1 MLARDVRVAVTE
13 RAGPRVPGW
22 SLTAAGAVGTTLLGS
37 APTFLIGGLETFAL
51 PALGASRQLLGIA
64 VAAFFAA
71 SAVSSYLG
79 GRLSDRLLPR
89 HGMIMAAALSVI
101 AALSIA
107 TWVRSGGT
115 LIVALSLAGA
125 SNGLGHPASNSAI
138 AANVPQRRRALALGM
153 KQAAI
158 PMTSVLAGLS
168 VPVFA
173 LTVGWRWS
181 FVAAAVLGAG
191 LVALTPPA
199 SRPRPRTT
207 QTGAGR
213 RSFDLRRLLLIA
225 LCGMLGSAGATALGS
240 FLVESLTHSGFS
252 PTAAGVLLAAGNL
265 AGVTIRIILGWSADR
280 HGLSPFPLMAGL
292 LATAVISYLLLGFA
306 GSAIVLGA
314 AAVFAAFGGNGW
326 QGLFQ
331 YSVVLHAGDSPA
343 VATGIAQSGVYIG
356 AMAGPVTFGF
366 VSTGPGFGA
375 AWSVVAI
382 TSLAASALLVGITL
396 QERRARVPE
405 PPRQVVPESL
415 AQ

>member
-1 MLARDVRVAVTE
+1 MTKAV
-13 RAGPRVPGW
+13 GPRTPAW

-37 APTFLIGGLETFAL
+37 ASTFLIGGLETFAL
-51 PALGASRQLLGIA
+51 PALDVSRQLLGIA
-64 VAAFFAA
+64 VASFFAA
-71 SAVSSYLG
+71 SAVSSYFG
-79 GRLSDRLLPR
+79 GHLSDRMLPR
-89 HGMIMAAALSVI
+89 QGMILAATLSVI

-107 TWVRSGGT
+107 TWVDSSAT

-138 AANVPQRRRALALGM
+138 AVNVPERRRALALGM

-168 VPVFA
+168 VPIFA

-181 FVAAAVLGAG
+181 FAAVAVLGVG
-191 LVALTPPA
+191 LVALTPPTR
-199 SRPRPRTT
+199 RPRRRATK
-207 QTGAGR
+207 AGGGR
-213 RSFDLRRLLLIA
+213 PSFDLRRLLLIT
-225 LCGMLGSAGATALGS
+225 LCGLLGSAGATALGS

-252 PTAAGVLLAAGNL
+252 PTVAGALLAAGNL
-265 AGVTIRIILGWSADR
+265 AGVAIRIILGWSADR

-292 LATAVISYLLLGFA
+292 LATAVACYLLLGFA
-306 GSAIVLGA
+306 DTAIVLGV

-331 YSVVLHAGDSPA
+331 YSVVLQAGDSPA

-366 VSTGPGFGA
+366 MSAGPGFGA

-382 TSLAASALLVGITL
+382 TSLTGCALLVGITL
-396 QERRARVPE
+396 NARRARIAAPTLDVAPE
-405 PPRQVVPESL
+405 VLTQ
-415 AQ
+415 